1 MEKIIGATP
10 FPSGSDALWNQ
21 PYPSRFIASNNP
33 YQCNLVLAL
42 GPRIKRSS
50 AALAKNPLGPSPTNN
65 TINNTYHSS

>member
-33 YQCNLVLAL
+33 YQHILVLA
-42 GPRIKRSS
+42 P
-50 AALAKNPLGPSPTNN
+50 APCTN
-65 TINNTYHSS
+65 